1 MTVVLKLAWP
11 DLRNARDLGGLPT
24 VDGTATRTEALV
36 RSDTLRR
43 LRPEGWQDLVG
54 YGIRT
59 IIDLRDT
66 ALVEREPY
74 GHHELAYHHIP
85 LLPDDFPLPVPM
97 DGGYELAL
105 DQGAEAMVKVSRAIL
120 GAEAGGVLF
129 HCHSG
134 TGRTGVVTFVLLA
147 LCQVHTHAIDTD
159 FRASL
164 ALDEA
169 NASDIVGA
177 LRHRV
182 QATYGGI
189 LSYLLGAGLELH
201 ELEAIRKRL
210 LR

>member
-1 MTVVLKLAWP
+1 M
-11 DLRNARDLGGLPT
+11 GGLPT
-24 VDGTATRTEALV
+24 VDGRATRTGALV

-43 LRPEGWQDLVG
+43 LHPEGWQELLG

-74 GHHELAYHHIP
+74 EHQELAYHNIP

-97 DGGYELAL
+97 AGGYELAL
-105 DQGAEAMVKVSRAIL
+105 DQSAEAMVDVTRAIL

-134 TGRTGVVTFVLLA
+134 TGRTGVVAFVLLA
-147 LCQVHTHAIDTD
+147 LCQVQSHLIDTD
-159 FRASL
+159 FRPSFAF
-164 ALDEA
+164 DDA
-169 NASDIVGA
+169 NAPDIVPA
-177 LRHRV
+177 LLRRL
-182 QATYGGI
+182 QASHGDIRG
-189 LSYLLGAGLELH
+189 YLLRAGLELR
-201 ELEAIRKRL
+201 ELEAIRARL

>member
-1 MTVVLKLAWP
+1 MTLVLKLAWP
-11 DLRNARDLGGLPT
+11 DLQNSRDLGSLPT
-24 VDGTATRTEALV
+24 VDGRATRTEALV

-59 IIDLRDT
+59 VIDLRDT

-74 GHHELAYHHIP
+74 AHQEVAYHHIP

-105 DQGAEAMVKVSRAIL
+105 DQSAQAMVKVARTIL
-120 GAEAGGVLF
+120 GAEAGGVLY

-147 LCQVHTHAIDTD
+147 LLQVHTHAIDSD
-159 FRASL
+159 FRLSL
-164 ALDEA
+164 ALDDT
-169 NASDIVGA
+169 NAPDIVRA

-182 QATYGGI
+182 QASYGDI
-189 LSYLLGAGLELH
+189 RSYLLRAGLELH

-210 LR
+210 LQ